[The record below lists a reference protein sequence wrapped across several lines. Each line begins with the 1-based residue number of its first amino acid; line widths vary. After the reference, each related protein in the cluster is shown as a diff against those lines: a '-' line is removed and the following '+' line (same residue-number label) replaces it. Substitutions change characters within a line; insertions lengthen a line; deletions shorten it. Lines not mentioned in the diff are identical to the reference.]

1 MIEASLPP
9 GVRVTEDGQAS
20 LLMTVGS
27 RTARLTGLTGDL
39 RQLLLQL
46 ASAPLIPGAHEH
58 GTPLTQLAERR
69 LVRFTCADGPHELMT
84 ATGLGGPCSV
94 DFSPGREEDRFRLSR
109 FAYTRNLNGTLVIE
123 VPHRFLRIQILDPGV
138 GSLLADLARGAS
150 MTALAQ
156 LHPAYDKE
164 MVRETMR
171 FLAGTGVIGLESD
184 QGTLEEDTD
193 PDLAPREFHDVAFH
207 SHTRRGLAGRTVGA
221 SFPFLGKI
229 PPTPALKPVS
239 AGPLIRLAQP
249 VVADLERRDPPLV
262 TVMEQR
268 RSLRRYGAGLTIDQV
283 GEFLFR
289 VARVRAVVPQDPAA
303 GLLYEVTNRTYP
315 SGGAA
320 YDLEVYLT
328 AGRCAG
334 PRTRHLPLRARRARP
349 LGRLPGT
356 GPDSGDA
363 GQRPHRGRAGGTTA
377 SPDHPGLAVQ
387 PAQLEVPGHLLRHDA
402 EERRRPLRGHV
413 PDRHGDGTGAVRAR
427 QR

>member
-150 MTALAQ
+150 MTALAE

-268 RSLRRYGAGLTIDQV
+268 RSLRRYGPGLTIDQV

-328 AGRCAG
+328 AGRCAASN
-334 PRTRHLPLRARRARP
+334 PASTTTSPPSTPSRP
-349 LGRLPGT
+349 
-356 GPDSGDA
+356 SA
-363 GQRPHRGRAGGTTA
+363 GNRP
-377 SPDHPGLAVQ
+377 
-387 PAQLEVPGHLLRHDA
+387 
-402 EERRRPLRGHV
+402 
-413 PDRHGDGTGAVRAR
+413 
-427 QR
+427 